1 VSRRFAPVRPGPARL
16 VVLVSGSG
24 TNLQALLDAC
34 RDPSY
39 GAVVVAVGSDR
50 SDIEGLARAEREGID
65 TFVHRVA
72 DYQTRAQW
80 DAALTRSVAAYE
92 PDLIVSAG
100 FMKLSGE
107 AFLTAF
113 PGRYVNTH
121 PALLPSFPGMH
132 GARDALRHGVRIT
145 GATLFVVDAGID
157 TGPIVAQTAVPVLD
171 DDTEATLHERIKTSE
186 RAMLVQTV
194 GAMVRDGYCLDGRK
208 VRIGA

>member
-1 VSRRFAPVRPGPARL
+1 
-16 VVLVSGSG
+16 VLVSGSG

-34 RDPSY
+34 RHPSY

-50 SDIEGLARAEREGID
+50 PGIEGLARAEREGID

-72 DYQTRAQW
+72 DYPTRAQW

-113 PGRYVNTH
+113 PVGTSTPTPRCCRRSPACTGR
-121 PALLPSFPGMH
+121 
-132 GARDALRHGVRIT
+132 
-145 GATLFVVDAGID
+145 AT
-157 TGPIVAQTAVPVLD
+157 PWRTA
-171 DDTEATLHERIKTSE
+171 S
-186 RAMLVQTV
+186 
-194 GAMVRDGYCLDGRK
+194 G
-208 VRIGA
+208 